1 MAEQNLG
8 NGLLHMSS
16 PSPQI
21 ASLLNKA
28 TFPFPT
34 NTCLLGSIGFSSREH
49 PSLGLVTMS
58 TSVHHIFTWV

>member
-8 NGLLHMSS
+8 SELLHMSS

-34 NTCLLGSIGFSSREH
+34 NTCGQYWLFK
-49 PSLGLVTMS
+49 
-58 TSVHHIFTWV
+58 